1 MKKFRN
7 VLRCFRW
14 GFQLVRSRVQA
25 RSFVSG
31 SEATDH
37 CKRYIQGLQQTAVQ
51 ERGNEPRPLDI
62 DTEYDSSVRCFNF
75 SCYT

>member
-1 MKKFRN
+1 MGKFRN

-25 RSFVSG
+25 RSFVCG
-31 SEATDH
+31 SEATAH
-37 CKRYIQGLQQTAVQ
+37 GMRYIQGLKQTAVQ
-51 ERGNEPRPLDI
+51 KHGNEPRPLDI

-75 SCYT
+75 SCY